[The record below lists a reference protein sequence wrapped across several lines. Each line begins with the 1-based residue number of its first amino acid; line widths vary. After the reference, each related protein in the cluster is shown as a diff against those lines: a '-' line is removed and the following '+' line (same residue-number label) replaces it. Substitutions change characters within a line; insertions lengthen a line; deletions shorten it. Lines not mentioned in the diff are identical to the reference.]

1 MTAPLREG
9 VLTPARL
16 KAEIDRQVSAAVAEI
31 VPPAPV
37 EGGDAGALRQHSSA
51 ERLSARFGYAVG
63 DVSDDQTWHHTR
75 TLEAPATWVR
85 PVWPYDQDTACT
97 IEGFLI
103 APSASAVDPINPVDE
118 NGDPEPWIEG
128 TMNNGGLPLTLAQ
141 QLAAAD
147 EQESADVTTGA
158 LPLAPVNG
166 SEWPDGARKKA
177 QNYFYGDWMPVRP
190 LVRTDVVGGFPII
203 MDRVKFSAAD
213 RDVGVPGSPSIQLA
227 ISDADQATFGGR
239 MLNGYANAGDCVATP
254 GDFVSTT
261 KTNVATPILQYITP
275 NRVISVALAGDS
287 TQTPPTNHVA
297 RAVRSLSTAMN
308 PVVFLAGGT
317 GGFDAEGYAGNMRRL
332 VPGLKPSIV
341 FIQMRSANGIASA
354 ADMEPDWR
362 ECMALAETVSG
373 YGGVPVLMTPLPCP
387 ARILTGAVELSRLE
401 VVRRCL
407 AAELVGARVLDLNGY
422 FSDGATPI
430 AGFRRLNPPDGP
442 LLSSD
447 GVHPT
452 EDGQAACS
460 TAITL
465 PLLRLITGL

>member
-1 MTAPLREG
+1 MTAPLRDG
-9 VLTPARL
+9 VITPARL
-16 KAEIDRQVSAAVAEI
+16 RTEIGRQVSEALAGLE
-31 VPPAPV
+31 PPAPTEDGPV
-37 EGGDAGALRQHSSA
+37 DGLRKNVVP
-51 ERLSARFGYAVG
+51 ERLSARFGYVVG

-97 IEGFLI
+97 IEGFLV

-118 NGDPEPWIEG
+118 NGDPEPWVVG

-190 LVRTDVVGGFPII
+190 LVRTDVVGGFPVI

-227 ISDADQATFGGR
+227 ISDADQATFGSR

-254 GDFVSTT
+254 EDFVSTT

-275 NRVISVALAGDS
+275 NRVISVAIAGDS

-297 RAVRSLSTAMN
+297 RAVRALSTATN

-362 ECMALAETVSG
+362 ECMALAETVSS

-387 ARILTGAVELSRLE
+387 ARILTEAVELSRLE

-407 AAELVGARVLDLNGY
+407 AAEQVGARVLDLNAFY
-422 FSDGATPI
+422 SNGARPI
-430 AGFRRLNPPDGP
+430 AGFGSGR
-442 LLSSD
+442 STD

-452 EDGQAACS
+452 DDAQAACA

-465 PLLRLITGL
+465 PLLRVITGL